1 MSYCYE
7 DPKDIYEKFKEVFD
21 EKKIK
26 EVVDMYKLLLERANT
41 VVPDGR
47 FTATG
52 LIIDPEDERVIVDG
66 DYCCCG
72 ETCYESYVVPLKWF
86 FLDEDALADE
96 WEAER
101 KRQKAEE
108 EAFRKEEAKHRAE
121 EKEAKDR
128 EEYERLKAKYES
140 K

>member
-1 MSYCYE
+1 MN
-7 DPKDIYEKFKEVFD
+7 PKETYEKFKEVFD

-26 EVVDMYKLLLERANT
+26 EVVDMHKLLMERASE
-41 VVPDGR
+41 VAPSYSSK
-47 FTATG
+47 FHATE
-52 LIIDPEDERVIVDG
+52 LIIDSPDDERVIVG
-66 DYCCCG
+66 GEYCCCG
-72 ETCYESYVVPLKWF
+72 ETCYESYVVPLRWF

-101 KRQKAEE
+101 ERKKAEE
-108 EAFRKEEAKHRAE
+108 EACRKEEAKRRAE